1 VPAAAPVVRAPAV
14 APPPEARPGP
24 RHARPHLQ
32 VVAPPKPAYQLR
44 TGPTVALGC
53 VLAFVI
59 AIAVVACQV
68 LLVQGQQRLDAVHGE
83 IAEQTDR
90 YDELRL
96 EVAEL
101 ESPERI
107 VAAATE
113 LGMVPPPEVTYLT
126 PSGAVTL
133 PAGASAPGIDAASP
147 DRLADHAATRP
158 NLEGG
163 G

>member
-1 VPAAAPVVRAPAV
+1 V
-14 APPPEARPGP
+14 G
-24 RHARPHLQ
+24 
-32 VVAPPKPAYQLR
+32 PPKPAWQLR
-44 TGPTVALGC
+44 TGPTVALGTF
-53 VLAFVI
+53 LAFVI
-59 AIAVVACQV
+59 AFAVVACQV
-68 LLVQGQQRLDAVHGE
+68 LLVQGQQRLDAVDDR
-83 IAEQTDR
+83 IAEESER

-96 EVAEL
+96 QVAEL

-133 PAGASAPGIDAASP
+133 PAGAAAPGIDAANP

-158 NLEGG
+158 QLPGG